1 MNMPARLPTKDELED
16 ALAEDMQRF
25 QHDPLGWVLYSFD
38 WGEGEL
44 AKYPNGPDHWQRV
57 ILGELGE
64 KLRAGEINNFEAVQI
79 AVASGHGIGKSALVS
94 WLILWAI
101 STFVDT
107 KGVVTAN
114 TETQLRTKTWA
125 ELAKWFRLCIVR
137 HWFKL
142 TATAIFSVDPEHEKT
157 WRIDQVPWSA
167 QNTEAFAGLHNQ
179 GKRILIVFDEASTI
193 ADLIW
198 EVTEGALTDA
208 DTEIMWVCFGNPT
221 RNTGRFRQCF
231 SRYKHRWIIKQIDSR
246 KTAMANKNQIAKWVA
261 DYGEDSDFV
270 RVRVRGVFPR
280 ASDLQLIPT
289 DWVAAAMKR
298 AASYTLSDALVCG
311 IDIARGGSD
320 NNVVRFRRGLDART
334 IPPIKIPGSET
345 RDTTKFIAKVCT
357 VVVEQKPDAVFV
369 DSTGVGGPI
378 ADQLRR
384 LLPGVPIIDVNFAS
398 SAPDGHYCNMRTYIW
413 WKMRESIRAGLAID
427 ESPELEAELTSPE
440 YGHNARDQLALEKKA
455 DIKKR
460 LGISP
465 DDGDALALTFAMPV
479 MKLRDASMKTE
490 WDPYA
495 AQDGSAVQTNW
506 DPYA

>member
-1 MNMPARLPTKDELED
+1 MSCAALIQSDDEIED
-16 ALAEDMQRF
+16 MLAEDMQRF
-25 QHDPLGWVLYSFD
+25 RHDPLGWVLYAFE

-44 AKYPNGPDHWQRV
+44 ANYGDGPDEWQREV
-57 ILGELGE
+57 LACLGEG
-64 KLRAGEINNFEAVQI
+64 LRNGEINAWEAIQV

-125 ELAKWFRLCIVR
+125 ELAKWYRLCIIR

-142 TATAIFSVDPEHEKT
+142 TATAIFSVDPDHEKT
-157 WRIDQVPWSA
+157 WRIDQVPWNA
-167 QNTEAFAGLHNQ
+167 ANTEAFAGLHNQ

-193 ADLIW
+193 DDLIW
-198 EVTEGALTDA
+198 EVTEGALTDKN
-208 DTEIMWVCFGNPT
+208 TELVWACFGNPT

-231 SRYKHRWIIKQIDSR
+231 GRYKHRWVTKQIDSR
-246 KTAMANKNQIAKWVA
+246 KTAMSNKNQIAKWVQ

-270 RVRVRGVFPR
+270 RIRVRGMFPR

-298 AASYTLSDALVCG
+298 QAAYTHSDALVCG
-311 IDIARGGSD
+311 IDIARGGAD
-320 NNVVRFRRGLDART
+320 NNVIRFRRGMDAKT
-334 IPPIKIPGSET
+334 IKPISIPGSET
-345 RDTTKFIAKVCT
+345 RDTTKFIAKVCS
-357 VVVEQKPDAVFV
+357 VVVEHRPDAVFV
-369 DSTGVGGPI
+369 DSTGVGGPV

-398 SAPDGHYCNMRTYIW
+398 ASPDSHYSNMRTYMW
-413 WKMRESIRAGLAID
+413 WKMRDALKSGLAID
-427 ESPELEAELTSPE
+427 SSPELEAELTSPE
-440 YGHNARDQLALEKKA
+440 YNHNARDQLQLEKKD

-479 MKLRDASMKTE
+479 MKLQDSSM
-490 WDPYA
+490 
-495 AQDGSAVQTNW
+495 QTNW
-506 DPYA
+506 DPYAGDMASAVKTDWNPYA